1 MNFSQVRDQI
11 MRHEGFVP
19 HAYQDHL
26 GYWTIGIGRLI
37 DERRGGGI
45 SQAEAMMLL
54 NNDIARVVR
63 ALEPIDGFTRAP
75 EPIQQALVNMGF
87 QLGIG
92 GLLGFRRMWAA
103 IDHADYETAAREALD
118 SRWAQQTPERAEE
131 IAEIIRRGG
140 SEG

>member
-37 DERRGGGI
+37 DRRRGGGI

-63 ALEPIDGFTRAP
+63 ALESIDAFSCAP
-75 EPIQQALVNMGF
+75 ERVQQALVNMAF
-87 QLGIG
+87 QLGVAGIKS
-92 GLLGFRRMWAA
+92 FRRMWAA
-103 IDHADYETAAREALD
+103 LDRADYKAAAEEALD
-118 SRWAQQTPERAEE
+118 SRWAEQTPERAQE
-131 IAEIIRRGG
+131 IAEMIRQAG
-140 SEG
+140 EQE